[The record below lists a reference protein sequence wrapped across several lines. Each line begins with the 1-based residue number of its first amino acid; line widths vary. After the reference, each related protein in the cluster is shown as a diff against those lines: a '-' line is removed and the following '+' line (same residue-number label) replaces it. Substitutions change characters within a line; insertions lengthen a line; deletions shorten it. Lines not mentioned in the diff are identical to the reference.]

1 MLIKSYLYLF
11 AVEWWL
17 QFGGDAPHLRK
28 VAVRIL
34 SQTTTSS
41 GCERNWSTFALIHTK
56 VRNRLSYRRLE
67 KLVYV
72 HYNMRLKLRCAEL
85 DKEPE
90 EPDIDPIDLQFY
102 NEDSEP
108 MLDWVEAAEN
118 QEDPLLDEA
127 GDPQRPSRFITEAI
141 EEEEAQPQQVENPP
155 RLQHGMSQTARGTT
169 DTQRSHSSAQR
180 AKAKGKAIASVASLE
195 RIESGDETP
204 SQSHSLSRSVQRHDS
219 NTDSSASTDD
229 GGDTGQSLVSSAQ
242 LEGGEWTE
250 EQYFTHATQDS
261 DHGTRQGTGQV
272 YARKGKE
279 KGKGKAVDEYEQMRQ
294 SIHDIDTERDSSY
307 SQPSYY
313 EESYGQQQYGDSWS
327 SFSEQQHDTEQH
339 QYMPQELPRTNMIH
353 DDQSTISTTLMHQW
367 HTVYQYTMSWDQF
380 HDWVQQTYHIDMYR
394 IEDPDP
400 PPVEARRS
408 FWW

>member
-1 MLIKSYLYLF
+1 M
-11 AVEWWL
+11 
-17 QFGGDAPHLRK
+17 
-28 VAVRIL
+28 
-34 SQTTTSS
+34 
-41 GCERNWSTFALIHTK
+41 
-56 VRNRLSYRRLE
+56 
-67 KLVYV
+67 
-72 HYNMRLKLRCAEL
+72 
-85 DKEPE
+85 
-90 EPDIDPIDLQFY
+90 
-102 NEDSEP
+102 
-108 MLDWVEAAEN
+108 
-118 QEDPLLDEA
+118 
-127 GDPQRPSRFITEAI
+127 
-141 EEEEAQPQQVENPP
+141 
-155 RLQHGMSQTARGTT
+155 
-169 DTQRSHSSAQR
+169 
-180 AKAKGKAIASVASLE
+180 GKAVASVASLE

-272 YARKGKE
+272 YARKGK
-279 KGKGKAVDEYEQMRQ
+279 GKGKAVDEYEQMRQ

-307 SQPSYY
+307 SQQSYY
-313 EESYGQQQYGDSWS
+313 GESYGQQQYGDSWS

-339 QYMPQELPRTNMIH
+339 QYMPQELPRTNMIY
-353 DDQSTISTTLMHQW
+353 DDQSTISITLMHQW